1 MKKIFFV
8 AILSLVSVF
17 CVASTTI
24 DATPSANNTS
34 SVTAKI
40 AGMDEEFDF
49 ETKILTAI
57 YHLMPQQRS
66 LSRSGELHK
75 SRV

>member
-17 CVASTTI
+17 CVAATTI

-40 AGMDEEFDF
+40 AGMDEVRRQAF
-49 ETKILTAI
+49 
-57 YHLMPQQRS
+57 
-66 LSRSGELHK
+66 
-75 SRV
+75 RV